1 MAGRRSLPI
10 LAIIVAVAT
19 VALSA
24 CSGEE
29 RAVDSAVPAARA
41 PGGDGAGSGG
51 SAPAEDG
58 AGAEVL
64 DLQLP
69 VVGPRVIKTASL
81 AVEVRE
87 GSFGDRFQQ
96 ATLIAARHGGFV
108 SSSRTEGDER
118 RLGTVVL
125 RVPAES
131 FEAAVGELKALGSV
145 KAEELSGE
153 DVTAQFVDLE
163 ARLRNWEAQEE
174 VLLGLMERATT
185 IQESITVQR
194 TLQEVQ
200 LAIEEIRGRLR
211 VLEDQT
217 AMSTITVS
225 MSEPGVAP
233 AKPGD
238 GIPSLS
244 EAWNLALDGFVTVIS
259 TVVITLGYVV
269 PIGLIVLAGWLGFRR
284 VRPRTREATTA

>member
-1 MAGRRSLPI
+1 ML
-10 LAIIVAVAT
+10 
-19 VALSA
+19 
-24 CSGEE
+24 
-29 RAVDSAVPAARA
+29 VPGGRA
-41 PGGDGAGSGG
+41 PGGDATQAEGG
-51 SAPAEDG
+51 PAEHG
-58 AGAEVL
+58 AAGTVL

-81 AVEVRE
+81 AVEVKE

-108 SSSRTEGDER
+108 SSSHTEGDER

-131 FEAAVGELKALGSV
+131 FEAALGDLKALGSV

-225 MSEPGVAP
+225 MSEPGVSP

-238 GIPSLS
+238 GVPSIS

-269 PIGLIVLAGWLGFRR
+269 PIGLIALAAWLVLRR
-284 VRPRTREATTA
+284 IRPRKRMATTV